1 MIVGEKIILNH
12 FLLLSGSKT
21 KTAAVIKRR
30 GNAIGN
36 LDSRASLNFSLTE
49 SVISF
54 YIDQLQSMSAFL
66 VLILS
71 IAQYRWKS
79 CMFLRVDLQL

>member
-1 MIVGEKIILNH
+1 MLKKCSKKKNTNIMIVGEKIILTH

-54 YIDQLQSMSAFL
+54 YISYNPCLHFWS
-66 VLILS
+66 
-71 IAQYRWKS
+71 
-79 CMFLRVDLQL
+79 

>member
-1 MIVGEKIILNH
+1 MLKKCLKKKSTNIMIVGEKIILTH
-12 FLLLSGSKT
+12 LLSGSKT

-54 YIDQLQSMSAFL
+54 YISYNPCLHFWS
-66 VLILS
+66 
-71 IAQYRWKS
+71 
-79 CMFLRVDLQL
+79 